1 MTSNADDAQEVMHF
15 RAPAALC
22 QQIRDLA
29 KSEER
34 SQSVI
39 IRRLLNKALIS
50 PPAAEYTIREVGGGL
65 LGFDVHIRY
74 GDEIIAVMNMVNGFD
89 AAKRHAEALVG
100 SCHPQSNDALGAA
113 QFLLDRLAELDLGQD
128 MADFTRNFHGHVDP
142 AISRLRKTLA
152 APIPN
157 SPSHTYDPDDYRDL
171 STSVG
176 RGF

>member
-1 MTSNADDAQEVMHF
+1 MTSNADDAQEGMHF

-29 KSEER
+29 KSEEC

-50 PPAAEYTIREVGGGL
+50 PPAAEYTIREVGGL
-65 LGFDVHIRY
+65 LDFDIHIRY

-100 SCHPQSNDALGAA
+100 SCHPQSNDALSAA

-128 MADFTRNFHGHVDP
+128 MADFTRDFHGHVDP
-142 AISRLRKTLA
+142 AISRLRKALA

-171 STSVG
+171 STGVG
-176 RGF
+176 GRS